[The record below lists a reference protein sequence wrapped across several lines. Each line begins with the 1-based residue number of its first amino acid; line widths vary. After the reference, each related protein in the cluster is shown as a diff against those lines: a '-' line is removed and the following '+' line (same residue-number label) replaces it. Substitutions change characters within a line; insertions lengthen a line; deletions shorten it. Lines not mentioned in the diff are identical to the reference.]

1 MMGLTQNIFLGLY
14 SLNTEGQ
21 PIGSIEADVESV
33 PTKDQEQILH
43 YFRIVFPKYQQTTTV
58 ALKQA

>member
-1 MMGLTQNIFLGLY
+1 MTVLMQNIFLGLY

-21 PIGSIEADVESV
+21 LISSIEADVESI
-33 PTKDQEQILH
+33 PMKDEKQILH
-43 YFRIVFPKYQQTTTV
+43 YFRIVFPKYQQTPAV